1 MRVLLMR
8 HGEAVPDS
16 EFDESRH
23 LTTRGR
29 SDSEKCAIHLA
40 TALLR
45 ESSHARVALSVSSHL
60 VRAVQTAE
68 LVMSALRMHGV
79 EVADFLE
86 ADPALAPEAPASF
99 ALERLKQR
107 AKRMGEAH
115 LLVVCHEP
123 IIRGIASGITG
134 RASYAPFVT
143 SGCACFEDAT
153 ERFAVSPEGRVR

>member
-1 MRVLLMR
+1 MR

-29 SDSEKCAIHLA
+29 SDSQKSATHLA

-45 ESSHARVALSVSSHL
+45 ESPNARVALAVSSHL

-68 LVMSALRMHGV
+68 LVMVALRAHGV
-79 EVADFLE
+79 EVVDFLE
-86 ADPALAPEAPASF
+86 ADPALAPDASANF
-99 ALERLKQR
+99 ALERLQQR
-107 AKRMGEAH
+107 AKRLGDAY

-143 SGCACFEDAT
+143 SGCACFEDTT
-153 ERFAVSPEGRVR
+153 ERFAVSCEGRVR